1 MALLSHGE
9 RFGRTGA
16 LRAILEPQEDS
27 MANSKRRPQQ
37 RQHQSGNPA
46 RRATADGRPARPA
59 APPPS
64 PARARL
70 NRISA
75 PLLIRMHAMPRWV
88 IPVVMGLL
96 LAGGLFLSGSLAW
109 LGTLLLAIV
118 TAFVMWLFAVS
129 WPVLTPGG
137 RVARGLVAVA
147 LLGFTFLKATGRL

>member
-1 MALLSHGE
+1 
-9 RFGRTGA
+9 
-16 LRAILEPQEDS
+16 

-46 RRATADGRPARPA
+46 RRAAAGRPDRPA

-70 NRISA
+70 NRVSA
-75 PLLIRMHAMPRWV
+75 PLLIRMHALPRWV
-88 IPVVMGLL
+88 VPVVMGLL
-96 LAGGLFLSGSLAW
+96 LAGGLFVSGW

-118 TAFVMWLFAVS
+118 TAFIFWLFALS

-137 RVARGLVAVA
+137 RVARGLVAVG
-147 LLGFTFLKATGRL
+147 LLGFTILKATGGL